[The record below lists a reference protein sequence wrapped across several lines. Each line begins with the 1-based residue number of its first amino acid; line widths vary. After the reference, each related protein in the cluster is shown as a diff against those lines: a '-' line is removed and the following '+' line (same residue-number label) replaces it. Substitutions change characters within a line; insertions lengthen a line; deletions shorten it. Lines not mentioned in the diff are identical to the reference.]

1 MKIASAKLV
10 PHSSV
15 VGSSVMLMDNAG
27 KVIGQLAVLN
37 AGGKDASIALGQQ
50 IVDIIENVP
59 RHEAVVEN
67 LHRLR

>member
-1 MKIASAKLV
+1 
-10 PHSSV
+10 
-15 VGSSVMLMDNAG
+15 MLMDDAG
-27 KVIGQLAVLN
+27 KVIGQLAILN

-59 RHEAVVEN
+59 RHEAVIEN